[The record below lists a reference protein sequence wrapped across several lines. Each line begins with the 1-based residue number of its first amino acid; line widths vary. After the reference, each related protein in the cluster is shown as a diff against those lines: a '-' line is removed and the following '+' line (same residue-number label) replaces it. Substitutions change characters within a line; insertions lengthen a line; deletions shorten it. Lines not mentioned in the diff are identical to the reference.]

1 MGDQTQRGK
10 RSARGAAGAPS
21 LFGQKTRTT
30 RPAVR
35 RVAANLGGLLVLL
48 TCLGCGSKLPA
59 TKPVTG
65 TVTYLGQPLEGATVM
80 FGRDSRDIAK
90 GELAIAKTDAQ
101 GRFALT
107 THFGSETDAKGV
119 VAGEYE
125 VTISKLV
132 PPPGISPAAYQAMV
146 DAANKVGETG
156 GMLPPDKQPP
166 ALVELLPER
175 YSVSGKS
182 QLTAKVTPEGPNDFP
197 FDLK

>member
-1 MGDQTQRGK
+1 MGDQTQRVK
-10 RSARGAAGAPS
+10 QSARRAAGAPS
-21 LFGQKTRTT
+21 LFGQKTRAK

-35 RVAANLGGLLVLL
+35 RVAVNLGGLLVLL
-48 TCLGCGSKLPA
+48 TCIGCGTKLPA
-59 TKPVTG
+59 TKEVTG
-65 TVTYLGQPLEGATVM
+65 TVLYLGQPVEGATVM

-90 GELAIAKTDAQ
+90 GELAIGKTDAQ
-101 GRFALT
+101 GRFALS

-182 QLTAKVTPEGPNDFP
+182 QLTATVTPEGPNDFP